1 MGDVSDFEIAIAS
14 PSFASLL
21 GMLLCVLNLQFCMAD
36 PNRCPE
42 LVFYG
47 YLRYLMLGSEDEN
60 YVIALPP
67 ELGVFFHFLSIFW
80 STFVIHFNKSC
91 TPICL
96 YLTPSEG
103 QEKEIHAFVH
113 QLEDQAKNT
122 ITIRLKTQTS
132 EKQN

>member
-1 MGDVSDFEIAIAS
+1 MGDVSDLEIAIAS

-67 ELGVFFHFLSIFW
+67 ELGVFFHFFSIFW
-80 STFVIHFNKSC
+80 STFVIHFSKSC
-91 TPICL
+91 MPICL
-96 YLTPSEG
+96 HLTPSED
-103 QEKEIHAFVH
+103 QEKKYMHLSINW
-113 QLEDQAKNT
+113 KIRMT
-122 ITIRLKTQTS
+122 PIRLQTETS
-132 EKQN
+132 ENQN